1 VGKFS
6 SRTPEQQGQ
15 RQAASVMKEMQG
27 DKISSVGTVRNY
39 EQALKSVATALAYED
54 KNLKDLTPETAKS
67 YLEMRAEEVGQ
78 KTLDMERQAIQA
90 MMTHVTNQL
99 TPGEKLEVVKSQH
112 EQILESRAY
121 TPEQVQMVADRQTER
136 NALATEIAHASGL
149 RAHELLTLEK
159 AENRPANE
167 RPADSEKFSG
177 REGERYTVEGK
188 GGLVREVVIPSHLAE
203 RLEERQ
209 LEEPRTVTDRGIYYE
224 QKYDIAGGKAWS
236 NSFSAASERALGWS
250 EGGHGLRHS
259 YAQERMNEL
268 RDINRENGHLE
279 REHALTVVSQEMGH
293 FRPDITEVYL
303 R

>member
-1 VGKFS
+1 MGKFS
-6 SRTPEQQGQ
+6 NRTPEQQGQ
-15 RQAASVMKEMQG
+15 RQATSVMKEIQG

-39 EQALKSVATALAYED
+39 EQALKSVATALAYEG
-54 KNLKDLTPETAKS
+54 KNLKDLTPKTAKS
-67 YLEMRAEEVGQ
+67 YLEIRAEEVGQ
-78 KTLDMERQAIQA
+78 KTLDMERQAIQT
-90 MMTHVTNQL
+90 MMTHVTKKIN
-99 TPGEKLEVVKSQH
+99 PGEKLEVVKSHH
-112 EQILESRAY
+112 EQILKSRAY
-121 TPEQVQMVADRQTER
+121 TPEQMKSVAERQTEK
-136 NALATEIAHASGL
+136 NALATEIAHSAGL
-149 RAHELLTLEK
+149 RAHELLTLDK
-159 AENRPANE
+159 AENQPPDTRPSNA
-167 RPADSEKFSG
+167 EKFTG

-203 RLEERQ
+203 RLEDKR
-209 LEEPRTVTDRGIYYE
+209 LDEPKSVTDRGIHYE
-224 QKYDIAGGKAWS
+224 QRYDIAGGKAWS

-250 EGGHGLRHS
+250 EGAHGLRHS

>member
-1 VGKFS
+1 MGKFS
-6 SRTPEQQGQ
+6 NRTPEQQGK

-27 DKISSVGTVRNY
+27 DKIKSLGTVRNY
-39 EQALKSVATALAYED
+39 EQVLKSVATALAYEN

-67 YLEMRAEEVGQ
+67 YLELRGEEVGQ

-90 MMTHVTNQL
+90 MMTHVTNEL
-99 TPGEKLEVVKSQH
+99 APGEKLEVVKSQH
-112 EQILESRAY
+112 EQILQSRAY
-121 TPEQVQMVADRQTER
+121 TPEQVQMVAERQTER

-159 AENRPANE
+159 AENRPADE
-167 RPADSEKFSG
+167 RPADSEKFTG

-188 GGLVREVVIPSHLAE
+188 GGLVREIIIPSHLAE
-203 RLEERQ
+203 RLEERR
-209 LEEPRTVTDRGIYYE
+209 LEEPRTVTDRDIRYE
-224 QKYDIAGGKAWS
+224 QKYEIAGGKAWS

-250 EGGHGLRHS
+250 QGAHGLRHS

-293 FRPDITEVYL
+293 FRPAITEVYL